1 MTKIWSIP
9 GGVHPEE
16 NKSQSLQLPIGEI
29 PLAEELVYPLNQ
41 HIGAPATAIVEVG
54 QQVLAG
60 QKIAEAKGMISASI
74 HASTSGTIV
83 AIEDRTLPH
92 PSGMSGA
99 CIVLK
104 PDGKDTFTN
113 FETCEDYLALD
124 HDQLV
129 AKIREA
135 GITGMGGAGFP
146 SAVKLSPRANNPI
159 DTLIINGT
167 ECEPYITA
175 DDILMQTQ
183 AEDIIKG
190 TQLLSHILGN
200 PQRVVIGIEDNKPDA
215 IKAVTAAAA
224 DTDIEVVSFPT
235 KYPSGGEKQLI
246 QILTGKEVPS
256 GQLPASIGI
265 VLQNVGTTVAA
276 YEAVRFG
283 KPLIER
289 ITTVVGE
296 ALQTQRNIRVRLG
309 TPINHVLAEHG
320 FLPKNASRLIMG
332 GPMMGFALENENVPV
347 VKATNCILAPGKK
360 EMAPPAPAQACIRCG
375 MCAEACPASLLP
387 QQMYWYAQAEDYEK
401 LEAHNIKDCIECG
414 ACSFVCPSNIPL
426 VQHYRAA
433 KGTMR
438 QLAIEKEKSDR
449 SRQRFEFRQ
458 ERIAKVEAE
467 KEAKRVARKKAA
479 EAAKKKAE
487 AQKASGETPA
497 AGNDLV
503 ANAIASAKQTQA
515 SPEEQKAKL
524 ERAMSSAESRLEKLQ
539 QRLAETEGDDQ
550 KAKLTAQIKQA
561 EVKLQ
566 DAKTKFDSFASTGSD
581 NTVDANDPVAA
592 AIARAQA
599 KMTMAP
605 DEKLRSN
612 LESLNKRLKKAE
624 DKLATAKADNA
635 DTVDA
640 LQSGVDKLREK
651 ITTTEN
657 ELAQLPP
664 SASAPATAET
674 TDAASAAIERAK
686 AKAAA
691 QASMSPEDKL
701 RDQLTAMTSRIEK
714 AQSKLISAKADKADT
729 VDALQM
735 GLDKMLAKQQKLRD
749 ELRVLNPNA
758 PELNS
763 DSASET
769 AAPAK
774 EADAATLA
782 IEKAKA
788 KAAAQ
793 ASMSPEDKLRDQLT
807 AMTSRIEKAQSK
819 LASAKADNADTV
831 DALQLGLDKML
842 AKQQKL
848 RDELRALNPNAPE
861 LNNDGVDSD
870 AGTPDASA
878 PAKEA
883 DAATAAIEKAKAKAA
898 AQASMSPEEKLRD
911 QVVSLEKRLE
921 KAQQRLNKA
930 EAEDDANIDAFRA
943 GVEKTRTKL
952 EQTRAQL
959 EES

>member
-16 NKSQSLQLPIGEI
+16 NKSQSLQLPLGEI

-54 QQVLAG
+54 EQVLAG

-74 HASTSGTIV
+74 HASTSGTV
-83 AIEDRTLPH
+83 TAIEDRTLPH
-92 PSGMSGA
+92 PSGMSGE
-99 CIVLK
+99 CIVLT
-104 PDGKDTFTN
+104 PDGRDSFAD

-146 SAVKLSPRANNPI
+146 TAVKLSPRANNPI

-183 AEDIIKG
+183 AEDIVKG
-190 TQLLSHILGN
+190 TQLLSHMLGN

-215 IKAVTAAAA
+215 IQAVTAAAE
-224 DTDIEVVSFPT
+224 DTSIEVVSFPT

-296 ALQTQRNIRVRLG
+296 ALQTQRNIKVRLG

-438 QLAIEKEKSDR
+438 QQAIEKEKSDR

-458 ERIAKVEAE
+458 ERIAKAEAE

-479 EAAKKKAE
+479 EEAKKKIE

-524 ERAMSSAESRLEKLQ
+524 ERAVSSAEGRLEKLQ
-539 QRLAETEGDDQ
+539 QRLAETEGEDQ

-561 EVKLQ
+561 EVKRQ
-566 DAKTKFDSFASTGSD
+566 DAMTKLENFSPTASDSNPNATGS
-581 NTVDANDPVAA
+581 NSDANDPVAA

-612 LESLNKRLKKAE
+612 LESLNKRLQKAQ
-624 DKLATAKADNA
+624 DKLAAAKSDNA

-640 LQSGVDKLREK
+640 LQSGVDKLKEK
-651 ITTTEN
+651 IATAEK

-664 SASAPATAET
+664 VATEPVNTET

-701 RDQLTAMTSRIEK
+701 RDQLTAMATRIEK
-714 AQSKLISAKADKADT
+714 AQSKLVSAKADNAET

-735 GLDKMLAKQQKLRD
+735 GLDKMLAKRQKLRD
-749 ELRVLNPNA
+749 ELRQINPNA
-758 PELNS
+758 PELN
-763 DSASET
+763 DASPQTEPNDNGVSELENSVVPT
-769 AAPAK
+769 PAK
-774 EADAATLA
+774 E
-782 IEKAKA
+782 
-788 KAAAQ
+788 
-793 ASMSPEDKLRDQLT
+793 S
-807 AMTSRIEKAQSK
+807 
-819 LASAKADNADTV
+819 
-831 DALQLGLDKML
+831 
-842 AKQQKL
+842 
-848 RDELRALNPNAPE
+848 
-861 LNNDGVDSD
+861 
-870 AGTPDASA
+870 
-878 PAKEA
+878 

-898 AQASMSPEEKLRD
+898 VQASMSPEEKLRD
-911 QVVSLEKRLE
+911 QIDSLEKRLE
-921 KAQQRLNKA
+921 KALQRLSKA
-930 EAEDDANIDAFRA
+930 EAEDDENIDAFRT

>member
-16 NKSQSLQLPIGEI
+16 NKSQSLQLPLGEI
-29 PLAEELVYPLNQ
+29 SLAEELVYPLNQ

-54 QQVLAG
+54 EQVLAG

-74 HASTSGTIV
+74 HASTSGTIT

-92 PSGMSGA
+92 PSGMSGE
-99 CIVLK
+99 CIVLT
-104 PDGKDTFTN
+104 PDGKDSFAK
-113 FETCEDYLALD
+113 FETCENYLALD

-146 SAVKLSPRANNPI
+146 TAVKLSPRANNPI

-175 DDILMQTQ
+175 DDTLMQTQ
-183 AEDIIKG
+183 ADDIIKG
-190 TQLLSHILGN
+190 TQLLAHMLGN

-224 DTDIEVVSFPT
+224 GTAIEVVSFPT

-296 ALQTQRNIRVRLG
+296 ALQTQRNIKVRLG

-438 QLAIEKEKSDR
+438 QQAIEKEKSDR
-449 SRQRFEFRQ
+449 SRLRFEFRQ
-458 ERIAKVEAE
+458 ERIAKAEAE
-467 KEAKRVARKKAA
+467 KEAKRVTRKKAA
-479 EAAKKKAE
+479 EAAKKKIE

-515 SPEEQKAKL
+515 SPEEQQAKL
-524 ERAMSSAESRLEKLQ
+524 ERAVSGAEGRIEKLQ
-539 QRLAETEGDDQ
+539 QRLSETEADDQ

-566 DAKTKFDSFASTGSD
+566 DAKTKLANFSPTANDSNATATNS
-581 NTVDANDPVAA
+581 NTDANDPVAA

-612 LESLNKRLKKAE
+612 LESLNKRLQKAQ
-624 DKLATAKADNA
+624 DKLAAAKADNA

-640 LQSGVDKLREK
+640 LQSGVDKLKEK
-651 ITTTEN
+651 IATTEK
-657 ELAQLPP
+657 ELAQLPTP
-664 SASAPATAET
+664 VAEPPAPET
-674 TDAASAAIERAK
+674 TDAATAAIERAK

-701 RDQLTAMTSRIEK
+701 RNQLTAMSTRIEK
-714 AQSKLISAKADKADT
+714 AQSKLVSAKADNADT

-735 GLDKMLAKQQKLRD
+735 GLDKMFAKQQTLRD
-749 ELRVLNPNA
+749 ELRQLNPNA
-758 PELNS
+758 PELNDANVKAES
-763 DSASET
+763 DNNSAKNEQESSET
-769 AAPAK
+769 PAPVK
-774 EADAATLA
+774 E
-782 IEKAKA
+782 
-788 KAAAQ
+788 
-793 ASMSPEDKLRDQLT
+793 P
-807 AMTSRIEKAQSK
+807 
-819 LASAKADNADTV
+819 
-831 DALQLGLDKML
+831 
-842 AKQQKL
+842 
-848 RDELRALNPNAPE
+848 
-861 LNNDGVDSD
+861 
-870 AGTPDASA
+870 
-878 PAKEA
+878 

-911 QVVSLEKRLE
+911 QVASLEKRLE
-921 KAQQRLNKA
+921 KAQQRLSKA
-930 EAEDDANIDAFRA
+930 EAEDDENIDAFRA
-943 GVEKTRTKL
+943 GVEKTRSKL

>member
-16 NKSQSLQLPIGEI
+16 NKSQSLQLPIGEL
-29 PLAEELVYPLNQ
+29 PLADEMVYPLSQ
-41 HIGAPATAIVEVG
+41 HIGAPATAIVAEG
-54 QQVLAG
+54 ERVLAG
-60 QKIAEAKGMISASI
+60 QKIAAAKGMISANI

-83 AIEDRTLPH
+83 AIEERTLPH
-92 PSGMSGA
+92 PSGMSGT
-99 CIVLK
+99 CIILQ
-104 PDGKDTFTN
+104 PDGKDEFIE
-113 FETCEDYLALD
+113 FEPCEEYLTLD
-124 HDQLV
+124 HEQLIN
-129 AKIREA
+129 KIREA

-146 SAVKLSPRANNPI
+146 SAVKLSPRANQPI

-175 DDILMQTQ
+175 DDVLMQNR
-183 AEDIIKG
+183 ADDIIKG
-190 TQLLSHILGN
+190 TELLAHLLGK
-200 PQRVVIGIEDNKPDA
+200 PARVVIGIEDNKPKAIDA
-215 IKAVTAAAA
+215 VRLAAKNS
-224 DTDIEVVSFPT
+224 TIEVASFPT

-256 GQLPASIGI
+256 GALPASIGI

-296 ALQTQRNIRVRLG
+296 ALTTQRNIKVRLG

-332 GPMMGFALENENVPV
+332 GPMMGFALENDSVPV
-347 VKATNCILAPGKK
+347 VKATNCVLAPSHQ
-360 EMAPPAPAQACIRCG
+360 EFPEPTPAQACIRCG

-401 LEAHNIKDCIECG
+401 LDAHNIKDCIECG

-426 VQHYRAA
+426 VQYYRSA

-438 QLAIEKEKSDR
+438 LLAEEKEKSDR
-449 SRQRFEFRQ
+449 SRKRFEFRQ
-458 ERIAKVEAE
+458 ERIAKAEAE

-479 EAAKKKAE
+479 EEAKKKLE
-487 AQKASGETPA
+487 AQKASGEAPA

-503 ANAIASAKQTQA
+503 ANAIASAKKPQA
-515 SPEEQKAKL
+515 TPEEQKAKL
-524 ERAMSSAESRLEKLQ
+524 ERAVSSAQSRLEKLQ
-539 QRLAETEGDDQ
+539 QRHSEADETQKDKLA
-550 KAKLTAQIKQA
+550 AQVKQA

-566 DAKTKFDSFASTGSD
+566 DAQTKLD
-581 NTVDANDPVAA
+581 NFSPADTSAPATAAVDPNDPVAA

-624 DKLATAKADNA
+624 EKLAAAKADNA

-640 LQSGVDKLREK
+640 LQTGLDKLKEK
-651 ITTTEN
+651 IATTEK
-657 ELAQLPP
+657 ELAELP
-664 SASAPATAET
+664 APAVPAAVSGEEQ
-674 TDAASAAIERAK
+674 DAASAAIERAK

-691 QASMSPEDKL
+691 QASMSDEDKL
-701 RDQLTAMTSRIEK
+701 RDQLSAMAPRLQKT
-714 AQSKLISAKADKADT
+714 QDKI
-729 VDALQM
+729 
-735 GLDKMLAKQQKLRD
+735 
-749 ELRVLNPNA
+749 
-758 PELNS
+758 
-763 DSASET
+763 
-769 AAPAK
+769 AA
-774 EADAATLA
+774 
-782 IEKAKA
+782 
-788 KAAAQ
+788 
-793 ASMSPEDKLRDQLT
+793 
-807 AMTSRIEKAQSK
+807 
-819 LASAKADNADTV
+819 AKADNADTL

-848 RDELRALNPNAPE
+848 RDQLRELNPTAPE
-861 LNNDGVDSD
+861 LSD
-870 AGTPDASA
+870 TPVEQPA
-878 PAKEA
+878 PTEA
-883 DAATAAIEKAKAKAA
+883 AAVAAEPDAATAAIEKAKAKAA
-898 AQASMSPEEKLRD
+898 AQASMSPQEKLRD
-911 QVVSLEKRLE
+911 QVASLEKRLE
-921 KAQQRLNKA
+921 KAKQRLQKA
-930 EAEDDANIDAFRA
+930 ESEDDENIDAFRA
-943 GVEKTRTKL
+943 GVEKTQAKL
-952 EQTRAQL
+952 EQTQAQL